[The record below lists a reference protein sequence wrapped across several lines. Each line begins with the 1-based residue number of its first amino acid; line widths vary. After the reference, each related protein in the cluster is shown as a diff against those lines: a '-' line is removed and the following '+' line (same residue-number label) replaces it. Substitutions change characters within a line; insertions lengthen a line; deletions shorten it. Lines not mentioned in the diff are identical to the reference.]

1 MATRLQVISEL
12 AAQAMEQLT
21 RSVDSWRSFLNSAAW
36 LYKYPFHEQVLIYAQ
51 RPDAKACA
59 PIELWNSRFKRW
71 VNRGARGI
79 ALIDDSGQK
88 PALRYVFDVSDT
100 NTRYDIPFRLWQA
113 KPEYEI
119 QIIEELENQ
128 FGETGTDGSDLTT
141 TVLGISI
148 NVVSDNY
155 RDYYEELLKTADD
168 SALADLSKEEISAT
182 FMLQLMTSVSHTVLV
197 RLGIDPAEVF
207 HDDEYEGITLFNS
220 PDTIAQF
227 GAATSDISEMILRQ
241 IEQSVRNRER
251 QERGT
256 LANVELVL
264 QNKDRNSERGDE
276 YGTQLQAEWGLLDS
290 QYQNGRSAGGNDREI
305 RENAEDVS
313 KGAAERDLQL
323 PAASEQADRASVGD
337 RQDGTGTGRTD
348 RGTHGESRGRD
359 RGTESSRSDEM
370 GGADEQ
376 SAAHGGGDR
385 SPRGDLQLTPRFP
398 TEKEQLSLLEQ
409 AEDEISSV
417 FSVSQADFDNELCSG
432 SGIFHGKYRIYAFYQ
447 TQPSKESAIQF
458 LKKEYGIGGHSHTYL
473 DGSSGFVG
481 HDGKGIEF
489 SDSGFHHKKLFR
501 WNAVHS
507 RLSELI
513 ALDRYLSEKEKA
525 DLPAYEQEEAQRRT
539 VMREEAAAREALQSA
554 AAAMDEKRKDAQYR
568 YSLGDEVQLGTQSY
582 TVLGYDENIVT
593 LSDPKY
599 PLLSEN
605 IPRDVFERRL
615 RENPQNDHLIVES
628 GEAAR
633 ESQEGAPQ
641 YQVVVYHHI
650 ENGFDEKLE
659 YATLEEANHVAQGY
673 VDGTMEPDGF
683 AYDGAAVYDLQE
695 HRYLSIFGK
704 YPDEEAQEQV
714 KAQDESPYIYD
725 VGDVVYIDDIAFRI
739 TEIRESSVE
748 LLDPTLV
755 YPIFRAENRDTFH
768 HLLEQ
773 DERNASYLPSMTHR
787 TVTEANVREDV
798 PAERSEQPFAIEP
811 TAFYPAERNKIPVD
825 IEVRKLKPVAEQE
838 KPIKHDFHITDDNLG
853 HGGAKAKF
861 RMNMDAINTLQTIE
875 LENRLATLEE
885 QEVLSRYVGWGGI
898 PQAFEEGNDAWASE
912 FAELYT
918 ALSPEEYE
926 AARASTLNAH
936 YTSPTVIK
944 AIYRCIENMGFTTGN
959 VLEPSCGIGNFFGLL
974 PESMK
979 NSKLYGVELD
989 PITGRIARQLYQT
1002 ANIAIEGFEKTSLPD
1017 SFFDIAIGNVPFGD
1031 YGVADK
1037 RYDKHHFLI
1046 HDYFFG
1052 ATRS

>member
-417 FSVSQADFDNELCSG
+417 FSVSQADFDNELCLG
-432 SGIFHGKYRIYAFYQ
+432 SGGSHGKYRIYAFYQ
-447 TQPSKESAIQF
+447 TQPGKESAIQF
-458 LKKEYGIGGHSHTYL
+458 LKKEYGIGGHSHIYL
-473 DGSSGFVG
+473 DGSRGFVS
-481 HDGKGIEF
+481 HDGKGIAF
-489 SDSGFHHKKLFR
+489 SDSGFRHKKLFR
-501 WNAVHS
+501 WDAVHS
-507 RLSELI
+507 RISGLI

-525 DLPAYEQEEAQRRT
+525 SLSAYEQEEAQRRT
-539 VMREEAAAREALQSA
+539 AMREEAAAREALQAA

-568 YSLGDEVQLGTQSY
+568 YSLDDEVQLGAQRY

-599 PLLSEN
+599 PLLSEDM
-605 IPRDVFERRL
+605 PRDLFERRL

-633 ESQEGAPQ
+633 ESEKGAPQ

-695 HRYLSIFGK
+695 HRYLSIFGE

-725 VGDVVYIDDIAFRI
+725 VGDVVYIDDTAFRI

-773 DERNASYLPSMTHR
+773 DERNASYLPSMTYR

-798 PAERSEQPFAIEP
+798 PAERSEQPLAIEP
-811 TAFYPAERNKIPVD
+811 TAFYPAERNKIPFD

-861 RMNMDAINTLQTIE
+861 RKNMDAINTLQTIE
-875 LENRLATLEE
+875 LENRLATPEE
-885 QEVLSRYVGWGGI
+885 QEVLARYVGWGGLA
-898 PQAFEEGNDAWASE
+898 QVFDEHNDSWTNE
-912 FAELYT
+912 FHELYM

-1002 ANIAIEGFEKTSLPD
+1002 ANIAIEGFEETSLPD
-1017 SFFDIAIGNVPFGD
+1017 SFFDLAIGNVPFGD

>member
-100 NTRYDIPFRLWQA
+100 NTRYDIPFRLWQT

-290 QYQNGRSAGGNDREI
+290 QSQNGRSAGGNDREI

-359 RGTESSRSDEM
+359 GGAESPRSDEM

-385 SPRGDLQLTPRFP
+385 SPGGDLQLTPLFP

-432 SGIFHGKYRIYAFYQ
+432 SGVSHGKYRIYAFYQ
-447 TQPSKESAIQF
+447 TQPSKENAIQF

-481 HDGKGIEF
+481 HDGKGIAF

-513 ALDRYLSEKEKA
+513 AFDRYLSEKEKA
-525 DLPAYEQEEAQRRT
+525 SLPAYEQEEAQRRA
-539 VMREEAAAREALQSA
+539 VMREEAAAREALQAA
-554 AAAMDEKRKDAQYR
+554 AAAMDEKRKVAQYR
-568 YSLGDEVQLGTQSY
+568 YSLGNEVQLGTQSY

-599 PLLSEN
+599 PLLSEDM
-605 IPRDVFERRL
+605 PRDLFERRL

-633 ESQEGAPQ
+633 ESEKGALQ

-659 YATLEEANHVAQGY
+659 YATLEEANNVAQGY
-673 VDGTMEPDGF
+673 VDGTVEPDGF

-875 LENRLATLEE
+875 LENRLATPEE
-885 QEVLSRYVGWGGI
+885 QAVLSRYVGWGGI

-912 FAELYT
+912 FLELYT

-936 YTSPTVIK
+936 YTSPTIIK
-944 AIYRCIENMGFTTGN
+944 AIYKCIENMGFTTGN

-1002 ANIAIEGFEKTSLPD
+1002 ANIAIEGFEETSLPD
-1017 SFFDIAIGNVPFGD
+1017 SFFDLAIGNVPFGN
-1031 YGVADK
+1031 YGVVDK